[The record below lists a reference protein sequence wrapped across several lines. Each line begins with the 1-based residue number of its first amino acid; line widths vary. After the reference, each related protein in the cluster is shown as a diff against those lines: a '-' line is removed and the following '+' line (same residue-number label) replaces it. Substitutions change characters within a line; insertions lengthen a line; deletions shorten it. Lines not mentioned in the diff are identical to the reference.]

1 MADIVRAGEE
11 LGGYVSLEE
20 GVGCG
25 VWRHGQLSVSQIFVF
40 VLRLSKI
47 DMSHEFQR

>member
-11 LGGYVSLEE
+11 LVGYVSLEE

-25 VWRHGQLSVSQIFVF
+25 VWSVECGGVGSSGTPVTIYFGQSC
-40 VLRLSKI
+40 
-47 DMSHEFQR
+47 